1 MKKLILLFVGIL
13 FVSCDSNPNYEKN
26 LATAKKLF
34 ELHGEEKIDEQ
45 LALVSKDMK
54 IYTTLYDSN
63 EPGDY
68 DAYAAMLKG
77 YQDTFEDIVYTPQA
91 WLPGVDTLTLK
102 PDGSVRTYGKWTGK
116 NSITGKEL
124 DLNGYW
130 YFNFDE
136 NGLVTEQGD
145 FFDAGG
151 MISAVYDVNHQ
162 DEIINIVNM
171 STNKSAADVEAFT
184 EAYQNVVNRNE
195 ETSLSFRFMKAGKNK
210 VTLIERYK
218 NSEAVLLHVKNI
230 SPGGPIAKD
239 FEAFTE
245 TFNINSMTLYG
256 NVSDEL
262 KEALAPFQIKTNY
275 VSVIAGY
282 SR

>member
-13 FVSCDSNPNYEKN
+13 FVSCDSNPDYEKN

-54 IYTTLYDSN
+54 IYTQMYGVN

-68 DAYAAMLKG
+68 NAYAAMLKG
-77 YQDTFEDIVYTPQA
+77 YQDAFEDIVYTPQA

-130 YFNFDE
+130 YFNFDDE
-136 NGLVTEQGD
+136 GKVIAQGD
-145 FFDAGG
+145 FFDFGG
-151 MISAVYDVNHQ
+151 MYDAVYPKTKIFAKIDVKKGKAQEMLNVLNSENGLPATRAY
-162 DEIINIVNM
+162 DGCN
-171 STNKSAADVEAFT
+171 SAEMVF
-184 EAYQNVVNRNE
+184 NE
-195 ETSLSFRFMKAGKNK
+195 ETNSVWVIHDWVSNDHYLKYLEWRMNEDDFVATKMIPLMLGGEKGLSIAH
-210 VTLIERYK
+210 T
-218 NSEAVLLHVKNI
+218 NS
-230 SPGGPIAKD
+230 
-239 FEAFTE
+239 
-245 TFNINSMTLYG
+245 
-256 NVSDEL
+256 
-262 KEALAPFQIKTNY
+262 NY
-275 VSVIAGY
+275 TIF
-282 SR
+282 